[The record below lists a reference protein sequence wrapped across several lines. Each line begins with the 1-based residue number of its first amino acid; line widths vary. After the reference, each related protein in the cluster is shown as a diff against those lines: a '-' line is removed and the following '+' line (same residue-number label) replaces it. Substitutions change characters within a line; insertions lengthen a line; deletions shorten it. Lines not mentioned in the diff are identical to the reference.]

1 MNWPKITEL
10 SKGWSQ
16 WFSHPALPSVAHWTW
31 ASAGAHSL
39 PHSCLVLTHPTAQ
52 DGGEDA
58 LLADLIHLSKGQVV
72 EVAGQPWGDG
82 ISASTR
88 GAHGTDKVDV
98 HQLLEGSWSGSRK
111 SEAPARGYIKASVG
125 PEHFH
130 LHGPPPPLKKF
141 FFFSYTLQQH

>member
-88 GAHGTDKVDV
+88 GPMAQTKLMSTSCLKAPGVGVGSQKPLPGATLR
-98 HQLLEGSWSGSRK
+98 LL
-111 SEAPARGYIKASVG
+111 
-125 PEHFH
+125 
-130 LHGPPPPLKKF
+130 
-141 FFFSYTLQQH
+141 